1 MTGAALTVRPGSE
14 LERGSAAAGAL
25 ALAYIARHR
34 SDAGRAAARWRLDV
48 AARVLSAGR
57 GADALTYPWHAL
69 TGAHVAALAAAMA
82 GGTGRGRPYGPR
94 TCNAVLAAVRGVTR
108 EAWRA
113 GMLEAD
119 ALARLWDG
127 VRPEPLP
134 TVRAGRYVEPA
145 ERDALW
151 AAAAGDALTMRGAR
165 DAALLAMLDGGGLRA
180 SEAAGA
186 AWDGA
191 DLERGALTVRGKGRK
206 LRRVALDPADRDA
219 LADWR
224 AALELAGA
232 LELDADGRA
241 AGAILRSVDRHGN
254 AGGPLAVRGVARA
267 LDRLA
272 AATGGTCGP
281 LTPHDL
287 RRSYVSDLLDAGADV
302 STVSGMAGHSNVTTT
317 AGYDRRGERAMV
329 AAARLRP
336 RPYVRRERAA

>member
-1 MTGAALTVRPGSE
+1 MTGAALTVRPGSA

-34 SDAGRAAARWRLDV
+34 SDAGRSAARWRLDV
-48 AARVLSAGR
+48 AARVLSTGR
-57 GADALTYPWHAL
+57 ADALSYPWHAL
-69 TGAHVAALAAAMA
+69 TGAHVAALAAALA
-82 GGTGRGRPYGPR
+82 ERPARHGRPYGPR
-94 TCNAVLAAVRGVTR
+94 TCNAVMAAVRGVTR

-113 GMLEAD
+113 DMLEAD
-119 ALARLWDG
+119 ALDRLWDG

-145 ERDALW
+145 ERVALW
-151 AAAAGDALTMRGAR
+151 SAAAGDALTMRGAR

-180 SEAAGA
+180 SEASGA
-186 AWDGA
+186 TWEGA